1 MKYVFEGVFLLISSA
16 FMLSCIL
23 ASLFAKKAGCF
34 NDSEKNDVIK
44 AFVISGAVTL
54 IFGARMIY
62 LLAVEAGMT
71 LI

>member
-1 MKYVFEGVFLLISSA
+1 MKYVFEGAFLLISSA
-16 FMLSCIL
+16 FMLSCIV
-23 ASLFAKKAGCF
+23 ASLFAKKAGF
-34 NDSEKNDVIK
+34 NDSEKNAVIK